1 MNSKLTKSEREYL
14 GMIKTL
20 HCVVCDQ
27 AGPSDAHHIKQGQ
40 TYTCIPLCKDCHQ
53 GSHNGIHGRQ
63 HMWKVKKMDELL
75 ALNNTIASLMSVF
88 LKY

>member
-20 HCVVCDQ
+20 PCVVCDQ

-53 GSHNGIHGRQ
+53 GYNGWHGTKAIWRIH
-63 HMWKVKKMDELL
+63 KMDELL
-75 ALNNTIASLMSVF
+75 ALNNTIANLMSVF